1 MTTNIINIQDVAW
14 WWTASMLRGSITKM
28 KSLNTEGQYDIAIE
42 KETNILRSFFDEVLK
57 RPEADDQQ
65 VAA

>member
-1 MTTNIINIQDVAW
+1 
-14 WWTASMLRGSITKM
+14 MLKGSITKM